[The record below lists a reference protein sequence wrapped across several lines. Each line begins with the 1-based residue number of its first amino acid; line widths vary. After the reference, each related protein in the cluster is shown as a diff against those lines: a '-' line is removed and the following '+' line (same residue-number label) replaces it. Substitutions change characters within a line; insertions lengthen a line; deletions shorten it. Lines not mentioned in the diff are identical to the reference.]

1 MVNSFP
7 FILLLG
13 TVLGFLSGIGIGG
26 GSLLILWLTIV
37 LEVPQPIARG
47 INLLFFIPSALVAC
61 LFRWKQGNLDWM
73 RTLPAMIAGCIS
85 ALLFSWI
92 SIVVDTMLLQKLFGG
107 LLLLTGLRELLYKT
121 KKAQR
126 QK

>member
-47 INLLFFIPSALVAC
+47 INLLFFIPSALIAC

-73 RTLPAMIAGCIS
+73 QVMPAIIAGCIS
-85 ALLFSWI
+85 ALLFSWG
-92 SIVVDTMLLQKLFGG
+92 SIVVDTALLQKLFGG